1 MGELGRRPLRI
12 AMVAPPWFEVPPQG
26 YGGVE
31 AVCAG
36 LVDRL
41 VARGHQVTLIGAG
54 RDRTAADFVA
64 TFAEPPS
71 VRLGEPVP
79 EVLHSAAA
87 ARVLEEVEVDLV
99 HDHTLAGPLLA
110 VGRSVPTVV
119 TAHGPVDGE
128 LGDYYRQLGD
138 WVGLVAISEAQ
149 RRSAPDLP
157 WVATVHNGI
166 DVDAYPFREGK
177 DEYVLFLG
185 RFSPEKA
192 PHLAIDA
199 ARASGRPIVLA
210 GKCSEPAERAY
221 FLREISP
228 RLGPD
233 VWLFGEA
240 GAADKGE
247 LLSRARCLVF
257 PVCWEEPFGMVLVE
271 ALACGTPVVA
281 LGRGSV
287 PEIVVDGVGGV
298 VCQDPAELPAGIEA
312 AGRLDPR
319 RWRSDLRERFGLAA
333 MAAGYEA
340 VYRRVLAAAGG
351 LRWARPAS

>member
-1 MGELGRRPLRI
+1 MGELRRPLRI

-26 YGGVE
+26 YGGIE

-41 VARGHQVTLIGAG
+41 VARGHRVTLIGAG

-79 EVLHSAAA
+79 EVLHSAAV

-110 VGRSVPTVV
+110 AGRPVPTVV
-119 TAHGPVDGE
+119 TAHGPVEGE
-128 LGDYYRQLGD
+128 FGDYYRQLGD
-138 WVGLVAISEAQ
+138 WVGLVAISDAQ

-157 WVATVHNGI
+157 WLGTVHNGI
-166 DVDAYPFREGK
+166 DVDAYPFREAK
-177 DEYVLFLG
+177 EEYVLFLG
-185 RFSPEKA
+185 RFSPDKGA
-192 PHLAIDA
+192 HLAIDA
-199 ARASGRPIVLA
+199 ARAAGRSIVLA

-221 FLREISP
+221 FLEEISP

-240 GAADKGE
+240 GAADKRE
-247 LLSRARCLVF
+247 LLARARCLVF
-257 PVCWEEPFGMVLVE
+257 PVCWDEPFGMVLVE

-281 LGRGSV
+281 LKRGSV
-287 PEIVVDGVGGV
+287 PEIVVDDVCGV
-298 VCQDPAELPAGIEA
+298 VCEETAELPAGIEA

-319 RWRSDLRERFGLAA
+319 QWRSYVRERFGLAA
-333 MAAGYEA
+333 MVAGYEA
-340 VYRRVLAAAGG
+340 VYRRALAATGG
-351 LRWARPAS
+351 LRRARSAS

>member
-1 MGELGRRPLRI
+1 MGELRRPLRI

-26 YGGVE
+26 YGGIE

-41 VARGHQVTLIGAG
+41 VARGHRVTLIGAG

-64 TFAEPPS
+64 TFSEPPS

-79 EVLHSAAA
+79 EVLHSAAV
-87 ARVLEEVEVDLV
+87 ARVLAEVEVDLV

-110 VGRSVPTVV
+110 AGRPVPTVV
-119 TAHGPVDGE
+119 TAHGPVEGE
-128 LGDYYRQLGD
+128 FGDYYRHLGD
-138 WVGLVAISEAQ
+138 WVGLVAISDAQ

-157 WVATVHNGI
+157 WLATVYNGI
-166 DVDAYPFREGK
+166 DVDAYPFREAK

-185 RFSPEKA
+185 RFSADKGA
-192 PHLAIDA
+192 HLAIDA

-240 GAADKGE
+240 GAADKRE
-247 LLSRARCLVF
+247 LLARACCLVF
-257 PVCWEEPFGMVLVE
+257 PVCWKEPFGMVLIE

-281 LGRGSV
+281 LNRGSV
-287 PEIVVDGVGGV
+287 P
-298 VCQDPAELPAGIEA
+298 
-312 AGRLDPR
+312 
-319 RWRSDLRERFGLAA
+319 
-333 MAAGYEA
+333 
-340 VYRRVLAAAGG
+340 
-351 LRWARPAS
+351 

>member
-1 MGELGRRPLRI
+1 MGELRRPLRI

-26 YGGVE
+26 YGGIE

-41 VARGHQVTLIGAG
+41 VARGHRVTLIGAG

-64 TFAEPPS
+64 TFGEPPS

-79 EVLHSAAA
+79 EVLHSAAV

-110 VGRSVPTVV
+110 AGRPVPTVV

-138 WVGLVAISEAQ
+138 WVGLVAISDAQ

-157 WVATVHNGI
+157 WLATVYNGI
-166 DVDAYPFREGK
+166 DVDTYPFREAK

-185 RFSPEKA
+185 RFSADKGA
-192 PHLAIDA
+192 HLAIDA
-199 ARASGRPIVLA
+199 ARAGGRPIVLA

-240 GAADKGE
+240 GAADKRE
-247 LLSRARCLVF
+247 LLARARCLVF
-257 PVCWEEPFGMVLVE
+257 PVSWEEPFGMVLIE

-281 LGRGSV
+281 LNRGSV
-287 PEIVVDGVGGV
+287 AEIVVDGVCGV
-298 VCQDPAELPAGIEA
+298 VCEETAELPAGIGA

-319 RWRSDLRERFGLAA
+319 QWRSYVRERFGLAA
-333 MAAGYEA
+333 MVAGYEA
-340 VYRRVLAAAGG
+340 VYRRALAAGG
-351 LRWARPAS
+351 GLRRARSAS

>member
-1 MGELGRRPLRI
+1 MAEPSRRPLRV
-12 AMVAPPWFEVPPQG
+12 AVVAPPWFEVPPQG
-26 YGGVE
+26 YGGIEVM
-31 AVCAG
+31 CAG

-64 TFAEPPS
+64 TFPEPPS

-79 EVLHSAAA
+79 EVLHAA
-87 ARVLEEVEVDLV
+87 ARVLDELEVDLV

-110 VGRSVPTVV
+110 GGRPVPTVV
-119 TAHGPVDGE
+119 TAHGPVNGE

-138 WVGLVAISEAQ
+138 RVSLVAISDAQ

-157 WVATVHNGI
+157 WTATVHNAV
-166 DVDAYPFREGK
+166 DVEAYPFRDDKEGF
-177 DEYVLFLG
+177 VLFLG
-185 RFSPEKA
+185 RFGPDKG

-199 ARASGRPIVLA
+199 ARAAGRSIVLA
-210 GKCSEPAERAY
+210 GKCSEPAEREY
-221 FLREISP
+221 FLEEVSP

-240 GAADKGE
+240 GAAAKRE

-257 PVCWEEPFGMVLVE
+257 PVCWEEPFGMVLIE
-271 ALACGTPVVA
+271 ALACGTPVV
-281 LGRGSV
+281 GVRRGSV
-287 PEIVVDGVGGV
+287 PEIVIDGVTGV
-298 VCQDPAELPAGIEA
+298 VCDQPAELADGVQA

-319 RWRSDLRERFGLAA
+319 KCRGDARDRFGLAT
-333 MAAGYEA
+333 MVAGYEA
-340 VYRRVLAAAGG
+340 VYRRLAATGG
-351 LRWARPAS
+351 RLRWARPAS

>member
-1 MGELGRRPLRI
+1 MGELGRRSLRI

-26 YGGVE
+26 YGGIE

-36 LVDRL
+36 LVDGL
-41 VARGHQVTLIGAG
+41 VARGHRVTLIGAG

-71 VRLGEPVP
+71 ARLGEAVP
-79 EVLHSAAA
+79 EVLHSAAV
-87 ARVLEEVEVDLV
+87 ARVLEDVEVDLV

-110 VGRSVPTVV
+110 AGRPVPTVV

-138 WVGLVAISEAQ
+138 WVGLVAISDAQ
-149 RRSAPDLP
+149 RRSAPELP
-157 WVATVHNGI
+157 WLATVHNGI

-177 DEYVLFLG
+177 DDYVLFLG
-185 RFSPEKA
+185 RFGPEKGA
-192 PHLAIDA
+192 HLAIDA
-199 ARASGRPIVLA
+199 ARSTGRPIILA

-221 FLREISP
+221 FLSEISP

-240 GAADKGE
+240 DAAAKRD

-257 PVCWEEPFGMVLVE
+257 PACWDEPFGIVLVE

-281 LGRGSV
+281 LKRGSV
-287 PEIVVDGVGGV
+287 PEIVADGVCGL
-298 VCQDPAELPAGIEA
+298 VCQEIAELSAGIGA
-312 AGRLDPR
+312 VGRLDPHR
-319 RWRSDLRERFGLAA
+319 CRGYVRERFSLAA
-333 MAAGYEA
+333 MVAGYEA
-340 VYRRVLAAAGG
+340 VYRRVLAAAGD
-351 LRWARPAS
+351 LRWARSAS